1 MRQFGVKQSGT
12 SYQDRPGAYAIV
24 VRPTDELAIV
34 RTPNGHFLPGGG
46 VESGESLQAALARE
60 VAEETGLGV
69 RIGGQVGEAAQYIYS
84 EYEKK
89 ALNKIGTFFL
99 ANFEPLPQPRAP
111 DAEHELL
118 WIKVEEALG
127 LLKHEYQRWAVRQ
140 ALHRN
145 P

>member
-1 MRQFGVKQSGT
+1 MKQFGVRQAGAT
-12 SYQDRPGAYAIV
+12 YQDRPGAYAIILNV
-24 VRPTDELAIV
+24 TEELAIV

-46 VESGESLQAALARE
+46 VEPGEDLAGALARE

-69 RIGGQVGEAAQYIYS
+69 RIGRRVGEAAQFIYS
-84 EYEKK
+84 DFEKK
-89 ALNKIGTFFL
+89 ALNKIGTFFF
-99 ANFEPLPQPRAP
+99 ADFEPLPQPRTP
-111 DAEHELL
+111 DADHELL

-140 ALHRN
+140 ALDRN